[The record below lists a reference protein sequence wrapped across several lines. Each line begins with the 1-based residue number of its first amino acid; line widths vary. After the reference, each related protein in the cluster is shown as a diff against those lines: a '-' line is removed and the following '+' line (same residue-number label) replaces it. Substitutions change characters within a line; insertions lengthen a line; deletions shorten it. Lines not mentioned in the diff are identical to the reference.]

1 MNVPK
6 IAREGLR
13 SVGKLFSPKGAQEDT
28 LEALWPDRGGSC
40 IRNRGKS
47 WLEAQVDLSIIIP
60 CYNNAPYLRGCL
72 DSVLGQK
79 TGYSFEA
86 VVIDDGSTDE
96 TPEILKAYAANPR
109 VRLLRQENQ
118 GHSGA
123 RNAGLSVCR
132 GKYLL
137 FHDSDDTLLPGS
149 IQALLDCAFQNDA
162 DIAIGGY
169 VCKDAA
175 GNVTP
180 GKTYSAGPVTD
191 RQRIP
196 GMTCGKAFRRR
207 SWAKI
212 QFPLG

>member
-118 GHSGA
+118 GTPAPGMPGCRSAGENIFSSTTVTTPFCPEASRPCWTVPFKMTQTLPLAAMSA
-123 RNAGLSVCR
+123 R
-132 GKYLL
+132 
-137 FHDSDDTLLPGS
+137 TPPGTS
-149 IQALLDCAFQNDA
+149 P
-162 DIAIGGY
+162 
-169 VCKDAA
+169 
-175 GNVTP
+175 P
-180 GKTYSAGPVTD
+180 GKRILPV
-191 RQRIP
+191 P
-196 GMTCGKAFRRR
+196 
-207 SWAKI
+207 
-212 QFPLG
+212 